1 MLLIVLLTQKEKK
14 KYMFL
19 YGSSVFKVLIIHV
32 AAVTTAENG
41 RRALEFLGLGDD
53 QNNTLESRVSNSKKR
68 EIILNILIRLTIGHY
83 PLSKRINMGTSS
95 VEMNQ

>member
-1 MLLIVLLTQKEKK
+1 MLLKK
-14 KYMFL
+14 KKKKEFL
-19 YGSSVFKVLIIHV
+19 YGSSVFKVPIIHV

-68 EIILNILIRLTIGHY
+68 DNSEHFNPFNYWTLSRLF
-83 PLSKRINMGTSS
+83 PFQR
-95 VEMNQ
+95 E

>member
-1 MLLIVLLTQKEKK
+1 MLLKK
-14 KYMFL
+14 KKKKEFL
-19 YGSSVFKVLIIHV
+19 YGSSVFKVPIIHV

-83 PLSKRINMGTSS
+83 PDFFPFKENKYGNIFS
-95 VEMNQ
+95 